1 LSVKSE
7 VGPGRPKAPGS
18 ENSFGLKP
26 AADPEVGP
34 YWPFIVD
41 EWLFLLESGEGMK
54 WTSEE
59 HNHLLELVQKHGTQW
74 KYIAQLMTEKFGKR
88 FRAEQCRAR
97 FRMYPEKEKPIEYKE
112 THEILPDGS
121 HQSDKLIRMNS
132 EQAKDVEFLLKAHG
146 FDVNEWELVS
156 ARNNIWNVYSKQDG
170 IQTLYSSKITVK
182 PKKEGLNLE
191 RLIEA
196 ISNVKPFKVKR
207 TYREVDTK
215 RLLEIPLFDQH
226 FPISDYEYYKPTQ
239 ERILDLIYSR
249 HWEEILLVIGQDMF
263 HNDNHRGTTSNGT
276 QIEKVDME
284 KAWKDAERFFFP
296 IIDASIERSNKT
308 CIKYSKGNHDE
319 SLAWAFV
326 KMLKHLYPDAEV
338 DDSFEERKTHTFG
351 KVFIGI
357 THGDKGRKDLHNIF
371 PVEFPLEW
379 AQAKT
384 REIHTGHYHREDGKD
399 IFGMMVRTL
408 ATRNKTDQWH
418 KDNGFIGNHK
428 RFMLFQYNEE
438 ELEAIYYV

>member
-1 LSVKSE
+1 MKS
-7 VGPGRPKAPGS
+7 G
-18 ENSFGLKP
+18 
-26 AADPEVGP
+26 
-34 YWPFIVD
+34 D
-41 EWLFLLESGEGMK
+41 EMK

-59 HNHLLELVQKHGTQW
+59 HNHLLELVQKHGTRWQ
-74 KYIAQLMTEKFGKR
+74 YIAQLMTEKYGKR
-88 FRAEQCRAR
+88 FRPEQCRAR
-97 FRMYPEKEKPIEYKE
+97 FRMYPEKEKSIEYKE

-121 HQSDKLIRMNS
+121 HRSDKLIRMNS

-182 PKKEGLNLE
+182 PKKEGLNLD

-196 ISNVKPFKVKR
+196 IKKVKPFNVKINPV
-207 TYREVDTK
+207 EVK
-215 RLLEIPLFDQH
+215 NKKLLEIPLFDQH
-226 FPISDYEYYKPTQ
+226 FPISDYDYYKPTQ
-239 ERILDLIYSR
+239 ERILEKIEGD
-249 HWEEILLVIGQDMF
+249 HWQEILFVIGQDLF
-263 HNDNHRGTTSNGT
+263 HNNDFRGNTANGT
-276 QIEKVDME
+276 PIERVDMN
-284 KAWKDAERFFFP
+284 KAWEDAERFYFP
-296 IIDASIERSNKT
+296 LIEKAHEHANRVI
-308 CIKYSKGNHDE
+308 IKYSKGNHDE

-326 KMLKHLYPDAEV
+326 KMLKHLYSEAEV
-338 DDSFEERKTHTFG
+338 DDSFEERKIHTFG

-357 THGDKGRKDLHNIF
+357 THGDKGRRDLHNIF
-371 PVEFPLEW
+371 PVEFPFEW

-384 REIHTGHYHREDGKD
+384 REIHTGHFHREDGKD